1 MLPFQIGTLEDIYL
15 RFYCY
20 YKEKTNDSECRRLHQ
35 KVADSNGLAKLCGL
49 SIAQKRNPTA
59 ADFRVMTSN
68 LFLFA
73 GLEKITLAAI
83 IALRLWDERVNKVYG
98 FTSPQQIDM
107 LARQIIEESKLDH
120 F

>member
-1 MLPFQIGTLEDIYL
+1 MIQ
-15 RFYCY
+15 
-20 YKEKTNDSECRRLHQ
+20 NA
-35 KVADSNGLAKLCGL
+35 ADCIKKLLINGLAKLCGL

-73 GLEKITLAAI
+73 GMEKITLAAI